1 MFGADNCKYVQ
12 HTLIVHF
19 VQHTTLPSL
28 SSLPLSLSDYKFQ
41 RDDQIFFVF
50 KNDML
55 LNAYKY
61 PNPVYVLL
69 ILLLR

>member
-19 VQHTTLPSL
+19 ANYTTLPSL